1 MRATTKSS
9 FWAVSLCLL
18 LVGCASAP
26 PLEPGQPKG
35 AIAYM
40 VSVETSE
47 PGARIEV
54 NDDYVGNAP
63 LTLKVWG
70 DKKRRFRS
78 LGGGHFVIKA
88 YPVQAGQTVQTK
100 RFRTGGAPFA
110 PVDIIPKHLFFDLN
124 LQTVEPVKRYD
135 VNVNQ

>member
-1 MRATTKSS
+1 M
-9 FWAVSLCLL
+9 LL
-18 LVGCASAP
+18 LIGCASA
-26 PLEPGQPKG
+26 PLEPGQPKD

-54 NDDYVGNAP
+54 NDDYIGKAP

-70 DKKRRFRS
+70 DKNRRFRN
-78 LGGGHFVIKA
+78 LGGGHCVIKA

-100 RFRTGGAPFA
+100 IFRTGGAPFA
-110 PVDIIPKHLFFDLN
+110 PVDIIPQRLFFDLN

>member
-1 MRATTKSS
+1 
-9 FWAVSLCLL
+9 
-18 LVGCASAP
+18 
-26 PLEPGQPKG
+26 
-35 AIAYM
+35 M

-54 NDDYVGNAP
+54 NDDYVGKAP
-63 LTLKVWG
+63 LILKVWG

-78 LGGGHFVIKA
+78 LGGGHIVIKA

-100 RFRTGGAPFA
+100 MFRTGGAPFA
-110 PVDIIPKHLFFDLN
+110 PVDMIPQRLFFDLN

-135 VNVNQ
+135 VKLNQ